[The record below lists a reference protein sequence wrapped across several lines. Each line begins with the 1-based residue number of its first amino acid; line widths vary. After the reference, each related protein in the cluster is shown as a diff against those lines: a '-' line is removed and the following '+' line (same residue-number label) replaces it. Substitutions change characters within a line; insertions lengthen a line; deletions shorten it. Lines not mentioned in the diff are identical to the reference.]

1 MYTYIFQDAWQRNRL
16 IQRGTIEESSTMAIK
31 ASRNAKQDSKELP
44 RIVPPLESSACAVN
58 VLFLMLANYRYV
70 IPPPKFI
77 ELPLFL
83 CE

>member
-1 MYTYIFQDAWQRNRL
+1 MLAYIFQDAWQWNRL
-16 IQRGTIEESSTMAIK
+16 IQRGTTEESKTMASK
-31 ASRNAKQDSKELP
+31 ASRNAKHDSKELP

-70 IPPPKFI
+70 IPPPKFKV
-77 ELPLFL
+77 LPLFL